1 MNQFATKR
9 LLPAALALAAA
20 LLSLTLLARVTA
32 DPAFFQSART
42 ALDEKQSTV
51 LELTAASTAASAAIS
66 LLPGDSLTPL
76 AEKLADLSGYFLIVL
91 CAVFLEKYLLSITAL
106 AAFKLLIPAGFL
118 LLAAALLVPRLRAV
132 GYALAGKLLLFG
144 LAIVLVIPTGVRV
157 SALIEDTYHDSIEA
171 TMEDARNSADA
182 LSDGASGT
190 EEDGT
195 GGLFSAVANG
205 ISQTVS
211 RAAERVKTLISRF
224 LEALAVLLVTSCL
237 IPILVL
243 LFFVW
248 IVKLALG
255 IRPGA
260 FGGPRAAAAPSRDES
275 PLR

>member
-1 MNQFATKR
+1 MNQLTTKR

-20 LLSLTLLARVTA
+20 LLSFTLLARITA

-144 LAIVLVIPTGVRV
+144 LAIVLVIPAGVRV

-171 TMEDARNSADA
+171 TMEDARNTADA

-190 EEDGT
+190 DEDST
-195 GGLFSAVANG
+195 GGLFSAVTNG

-255 IRPGA
+255 IRPGT
-260 FGGPRAAAAPSRDES
+260 FGGPRAAAAPARDEV